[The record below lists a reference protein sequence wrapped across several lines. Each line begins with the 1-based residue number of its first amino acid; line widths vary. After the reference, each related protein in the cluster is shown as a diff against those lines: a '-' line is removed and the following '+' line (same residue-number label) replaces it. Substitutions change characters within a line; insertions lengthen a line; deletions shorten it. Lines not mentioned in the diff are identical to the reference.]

1 MLFRAHFS
9 KPRLVPVAL
18 AVVATIAGGLFAQ
31 PAQAAQ
37 SAPPAPSGVSDP
49 VALLGAIAPGLLA
62 ETSLPVTADQAATI
76 RAQQGIDPFRAQIP
90 ADPADAIRLSP
101 AATEGAGLPVGIT
114 IDYAHG
120 QSREAGGI
128 TSYSAGAASGA
139 QAGGVASGAGGE
151 GAAAYVQPIQNG
163 VRMLTALADRSTGE
177 NFSYT
182 FDLPQDSRTTELPD
196 GDTLVSDADN
206 HYVGTLGQAWARDAS
221 GAELPTSY
229 RWDGPVLTQHVEL
242 GADTVFPV
250 LIDPVWFYSYDFSA
264 TIPGY
269 HANHPT
275 ATAGAADRLLHG
287 CFNCWFPINGAP
299 RGYPVDGQVL
309 TLNASPFTIISVPAP
324 VKMQTANGGALQF
337 VAQPGH
343 FDGAGSIITFSW
355 YNDPSG
361 YLHLYVHAK
370 ILVDRGP
377 AINIAN
383 SRIAGTNWLLFWQR
397 VADHADGTAGGGGV

>member
-1 MLFRAHFS
+1 MLFRAHSS

-18 AVVATIAGGLFAQ
+18 AVVATIAGGLSAQ
-31 PAQAAQ
+31 PAQAAESV
-37 SAPPAPSGVSDP
+37 SAGPSGLADP
-49 VALLGAIAPGLLA
+49 MALIGAIAPELLA
-62 ETSLPVTADQAATI
+62 ETSIPATSDQAAAI
-76 RAQQGIDPFRAQIP
+76 RAQQGIEPFRAQIP
-90 ADPADAIRLSP
+90 ADPAAGIRLAP
-101 AATEGAGLPVGIT
+101 AGTEGAGLPIGVT
-114 IDYAHG
+114 VDYAQG
-120 QSREAGGI
+120 QSLEAGGI
-128 TSYSAGAASGA
+128 TAYAAGA
-139 QAGGVASGAGGE
+139 
-151 GAAAYVQPIQNG
+151 AAAYVQPIQNG
-163 VRMLTALADRSTGE
+163 LRMLTALADSRSGE
-177 NFSYT
+177 DFSYT
-182 FDLPQDSRTTELPD
+182 FDLPQGSSRTVLPD
-196 GDTLVSDADN
+196 GDTLVSDAGN

-242 GADTVFPV
+242 DADTVFPV
-250 LIDPVWFYSYDFSA
+250 LMDPVWFYSYDFSA
-264 TIPGY
+264 AIAGY

-287 CFNCWFPINGAP
+287 CFNCSFPINGAP
-299 RGYPVDGQVL
+299 RGYPVDGQIL
-309 TLNASPFTIISVPAP
+309 NLNASPFTIISVPAP

-343 FDGAGSIITFSW
+343 FDGEGSIITFSW

-383 SRIAGTNWLLFWQR
+383 SRVAGTNWLLFWQR

>member
-1 MLFRAHFS
+1 M
-9 KPRLVPVAL
+9 
-18 AVVATIAGGLFAQ
+18 VATIAGGLFAP
-31 PAQAAQ
+31 PAQAAET
-37 SAPPAPSGVSDP
+37 SAGVSDLTDP
-49 VALLGAIAPGLLA
+49 VALIGALAPELLA
-62 ETSLPVTADQAATI
+62 ETSPPATPEQVAGI
-76 RAQQGIDPFRAQIP
+76 RTQQGIDPFQARIP
-90 ADPADAIRLSP
+90 ADPGSEIRLSP
-101 AATEGAGLPVGIT
+101 AGTDGAGLPVGVT
-114 IDYAHG
+114 IDYARG
-120 QSREAGGI
+120 RSREVGGI
-128 TSYSAGAASGA
+128 TAYPAAAASGA
-139 QAGGVASGAGGE
+139 EAG

-163 VRMLTALADRSTGE
+163 IRMLTALADRGAGE
-177 NFSYT
+177 DFSYT
-182 FDLPQDSRTTELPD
+182 FDLPQGSRTTALPD
-196 GDTLVSDADN
+196 GDTLVSDAAG

-221 GAELPTSY
+221 GAELPTDY
-229 RWDGPVLTQHVEL
+229 RWAGTVLTQHVEL
-242 GADTVFPV
+242 GAGTVFPV
-250 LIDPVWFYSYDFSA
+250 LLDPVWFYSYDFSV

-309 TLNASPFTIISVPAP
+309 TLNASPFTIITVPAP
-324 VKMQTANGGALQF
+324 VKMQTANGGAMQF

-361 YLHLYVHAK
+361 FLHLYVHAK

-377 AINIAN
+377 AVNIAN
-383 SRIAGTNWLLFWQR
+383 SRLAGANWLLFWQR